1 MSLFFTFAYYAIVL
15 IISDIIIII
24 DEVKDAGSWEA
35 IVQLPD
41 FSRLVFYVI
50 ILLIIICISA
60 LNFALNRIM
69 RPIAMFILAR
79 HAGFKHAWI
88 AFVPYGSYYLEFVLP
103 IRDFNVL
110 NWIKTDKRETI
121 AWTYIAN
128 DLCKPIIARILG
140 IVPFLGT
147 ALNIGYDLLIYMFKW
162 RKIYDLLK
170 TFGFKNSAMTWSILS
185 VIFKPIYVVLLFIMC
200 DKEPDYGY
208 GRFECPPMIDY
219 EGEEIYM

>member
-1 MSLFFTFAYYAIVL
+1 MSLIFTFAYYSILLL
-15 IISDIIIII
+15 IADISTII
-24 DEVKDAGSWEA
+24 DEIQQAGSWDA
-35 IVQLPD
+35 IVQLPE
-41 FSRLVFYVI
+41 FTRLVTYIVI
-50 ILLIIICISA
+50 ALIIVCVCA
-60 LNFALNRIM
+60 FNFTLNHIM

-79 HAGFKHAWI
+79 HAGFKHPWI

-128 DLCKPIIARILG
+128 DLCKPLIKQIIGFIPL
-140 IVPFLGT
+140 LGT
-147 ALNIGYDLLIYMFKW
+147 VLNIAYELLIYMFKW

-170 TFGFKNSAMTWSILS
+170 TFGFKSSAMTWSILG
-185 VIFKPIYVVLLFIMC
+185 VIFKPVYIVLLFIMC

-208 GRFECPPMIDY
+208 GRFDCPPLIDY
-219 EGEEIYM
+219 YGEEI